1 MTIKHL
7 VFTGGGAHAVIKC
20 IAAYQK
26 LIDNKFVDLNEIET
40 IWGTSAGTIIAV
52 LIALKYDWN
61 TINEYIIERPWSELL
76 NIKIDRIIDLYHKK
90 GLYDIDIF
98 EKMFKPLFDVVDIP
112 ITITLEE
119 FYEFSKIE
127 IHFSTFEINSF
138 QLEDI
143 CYKTHPKLPVLQAI
157 QMSCGLP
164 AIVVPV
170 YIENKI
176 YIDGGLKTSYSLDK
190 CIEAGHKHDEIL
202 GFKNKMNDNSS
213 VITNDTNLLDYI
225 LKLLFKIVN
234 SVLIRSSAAI
244 KYEIE
249 FPPLSITFDI
259 LKECSQNKELRQQL
273 FREGEEIAIN
283 YLSTVSK
290 N

>member
-7 VFTGGGAHAVIKC
+7 VFTGGGGHAVIKC
-20 IAAYQK
+20 IAAYQT
-26 LIDNKFVDLNEIET
+26 LVAENFIDLSQIET
-40 IWGTSAGTIIAV
+40 IWGTSAGTIVAT

-61 TINEYIIERPWSELL
+61 MINSYIIDRPWNELFC
-76 NIKIDRIIDLYHKK
+76 ITIDRIFELYHKK
-90 GLYDIDIF
+90 GIYDIDIL
-98 EKMFKPLFDVVDIP
+98 EKMFKPLFDVIDLSLD
-112 ITITLEE
+112 ITLEE

-143 CYKTHPKLPVLQAI
+143 SYKTHPTLRLLQAI

-164 AIVVPV
+164 VIITPV
-170 YIENKI
+170 FIDDKI
-176 YIDGGLKTSYSLDK
+176 YIDGGIKTSYSLDK
-190 CIEAGHKHDEIL
+190 CIEYGCNTDEIL
-202 GFKNKMNDNSS
+202 GFKNKYNNETPIIKKES
-213 VITNDTNLLDYI
+213 TLLDYI
-225 LKLLFKIVN
+225 LNLLFKIVQ
-234 SVLIRSSAAI
+234 SVLSRSTAII

-249 FPPLSITFDI
+249 FPPLFINFDI
-259 LKECSQNKELRQQL
+259 LKECSENKELRQQL
-273 FREGEEIAIN
+273 FDEGTEIATN